1 MTDEPC
7 DICLKHRSQGDL
19 RGQLVA
25 RSSGFWVYHAPPGED
40 GLAPLG
46 YLYIETDR
54 HAPYLADLTDDE
66 AEELG
71 RIRSRLAAALREAFD
86 PEFVFAAVI
95 GRGVAHFH
103 EHLFV
108 RHRGTAA
115 EVTWDASDEAAP
127 RADERRVAELVD
139 RLRSALATGGT

>member
-1 MTDEPC
+1 MTDKPC

-25 RSSGFWVYHAPPGED
+25 RSAGFRVYHAPPGDD

-46 YLYIETDR
+46 YLYIEAER
-54 HAPYLADLTDDE
+54 HAPYLADLTDEE
-66 AEELG
+66 ASALG

-95 GRGVAHFH
+95 GRGVPHFH
-103 EHLFV
+103 ERLVV

-127 RADERRVAELVD
+127 RADEQRVAELVV
-139 RLRSALATGGT
+139 RLRAALAPSDL